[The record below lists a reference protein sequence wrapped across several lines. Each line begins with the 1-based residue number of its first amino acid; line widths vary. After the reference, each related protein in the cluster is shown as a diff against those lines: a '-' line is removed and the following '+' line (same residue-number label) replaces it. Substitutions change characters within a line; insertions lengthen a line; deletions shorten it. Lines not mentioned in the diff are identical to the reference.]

1 MTGDSFEDSVTP
13 IETEQQALEG
23 ETVTVSC
30 NYSGSVRSLHWYR
43 QFGTAAPEF
52 LNLILEAG
60 NTVGNVS
67 RVVPKIHKG
76 IQRVDLEISPA
87 KISDSALYYC
97 ALEPTVTGNP
107 VTLHTNLPLSKTGA
121 K

>member
-52 LNLILEAG
+52 LNLIYEAG
-60 NTVGNVS
+60 STVGNVS
-67 RVVPKIHKG
+67 RVVPKIHKS

-107 VTLHTNLPLSKTGA
+107 VTLHRNLPLSKTGA